1 MLNKDKINLLI
12 VDDHPLVQTA
22 IKAFIQNCEDICLL
36 GEANSAEKC
45 LKLCEKMMP
54 DVILMDI
61 FLPEMD
67 GIKATAQILKK
78 WPHVKIIM
86 LTSFVNSELI
96 QNALKAGASGY
107 FLKNASGKSII
118 KGIRDAC
125 EGKVTFSPEAS
136 RIMVEEIKDPL
147 AKRFQLTRQEKNILN
162 LMVEG
167 LSNKDIAKRLYLS
180 TSTVQFH
187 ITNILSKLGVTKRT
201 EAVYLALKNNLVKF
215 PIPDH

>member
-1 MLNKDKINLLI
+1 M
-12 VDDHPLVQTA
+12 V
-22 IKAFIQNCEDICLL
+22 
-36 GEANSAEKC
+36 
-45 LKLCEKMMP
+45 P

-61 FLPEMD
+61 FLPMMN
-67 GIKATAQILKK
+67 GIKATKHILKK
-78 WPHVKIIM
+78 WPHIKIIM
-86 LTSFVNSELI
+86 LTSFITSELI
-96 QNALKAGASGY
+96 QNSLKAGASGY
-107 FLKNASGKSII
+107 FLKNSSGKSII
-118 KGIRDAC
+118 KGVRDAF

-136 RIMVEEIKDPL
+136 KAMVDEIKDPL